1 MHCNG
6 LAKMLRLLRFRPGC
20 AAGLPK
26 YITLNIAAAVFVR
39 RLTAHTFGNFPI
51 MSAAIYTRHMLPL
64 RSHIVRKLAGTFI
77 GFAYRLAT
85 KRRLALPGFP
95 GRIDY

>member
-6 LAKMLRLLRFRPGC
+6 LEKMLQLLRFRPGC
-20 AAGLPK
+20 ATGLPK

-51 MSAAIYTRHMLPL
+51 MSAIIYTRHMLL
-64 RSHIVRKLAGTFI
+64 IQSHIVRRLAGTI
-77 GFAYRLAT
+77 ISVAYTRC
-85 KRRLALPGFP
+85 
-95 GRIDY
+95 

>member
-77 GFAYRLAT
+77 AFAYGLS
-85 KRRLALPGFP
+85 LNGDSLFP
-95 GRIDY
+95 GNPFG

>member
-26 YITLNIAAAVFVR
+26 YITLNFAAVVFALR
-39 RLTAHTFGNFPI
+39 ITAHTFASFN
-51 MSAAIYTRHMLPL
+51 SVML
-64 RSHIVRKLAGTFI
+64 K
-77 GFAYRLAT
+77 
-85 KRRLALPGFP
+85 
-95 GRIDY
+95 

>member
-6 LAKMLRLLRFRPGC
+6 LAKMLRLLRFCPGC

-51 MSAAIYTRHMLPL
+51 ISAIIYTRHMLPVQ
-64 RSHIVRKLAGTFI
+64 SHTLRKLAGTI
-77 GFAYRLAT
+77 ISVVYT
-85 KRRLALPGFP
+85 CC
-95 GRIDY
+95 